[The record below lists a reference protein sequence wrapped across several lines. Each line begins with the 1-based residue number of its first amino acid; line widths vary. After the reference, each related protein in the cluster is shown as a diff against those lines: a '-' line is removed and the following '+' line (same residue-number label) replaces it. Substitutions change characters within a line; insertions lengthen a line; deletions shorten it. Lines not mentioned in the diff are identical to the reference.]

1 MLGEAIPLSFRK
13 SLPRRP
19 SPRSCAPGSASAIE
33 FPALPGTRRP
43 TARPPLPG
51 PFFRPSPCRCLMQ
64 DQALQT
70 ALPAQPDLGKDLAG
84 AAPPGLAAPPVFAPG
99 GPGEHEPGGTI
110 TPREFSPAFLEYIP
124 ACVAE
129 MTDQIAV
136 IGRTD
141 EGSVRWEMLLRLHLR
156 LKCLAPRID
165 VPELRPALEMCQSL
179 EGLFKKFT
187 EKPANAT
194 DSALRTAAAGLQL
207 FKDLCTPGVKPG
219 LSDNPHISILVVD
232 DEPLARRAVTGAL
245 QMAFS
250 RPAAADSGEAAL
262 ALAEDKEFDLVFM
275 DVMMPQMDGF
285 TACTR
290 IHQTVHNRSTPVVFV
305 TALSDQ
311 EFRAQAAA
319 CGGSD
324 FVVKPFV
331 FMEITVKALTFA
343 LRGRLEKLKTAQP
356 PGTTAPG

>member
-1 MLGEAIPLSFRK
+1 
-13 SLPRRP
+13 
-19 SPRSCAPGSASAIE
+19 
-33 FPALPGTRRP
+33 
-43 TARPPLPG
+43 
-51 PFFRPSPCRCLMQ
+51 
-64 DQALQT
+64 
-70 ALPAQPDLGKDLAG
+70 
-84 AAPPGLAAPPVFAPG
+84 
-99 GPGEHEPGGTI
+99 
-110 TPREFSPAFLEYIP
+110 
-124 ACVAE
+124 

-136 IGRTD
+136 IGRTE
-141 EGSVRWEMLLRLHLR
+141 EGSARWEMLVRLHLR

-165 VPELRPALEMCQSL
+165 VPELRPAFEMCQSL
-179 EGLFKKFT
+179 EGLFKKFS

-194 DSALRTAAAGLQL
+194 DSALRTATAGLQL
-207 FKDLCTPGVKPG
+207 FKELCTTGIKAD
-219 LSDNPHISILVVD
+219 LADNPPIRILVVD

-250 RPAAADSGEAAL
+250 RPAAAESGEAAL
-262 ALAEDKEFDLVFM
+262 GLAEDKEFDLVFM

-290 IHQTVHNRSTPVVFV
+290 IHQTVHNRFTPVVFV

-343 LRGRLEKLKTAQP
+343 LRGRLEKLRTAQP
-356 PGTTAPG
+356 RGTTAPG